1 MSYELGSRSVL
12 GGLWVFCLLFGSC
25 ESSDPQD
32 QIPVAIVNETIN
44 LSNQQYLNLQF
55 DGGHVN
61 IDGGVRG
68 ITIYRVSASLYR
80 AFERNCSFEPLNSC
94 ARVEVDGSN
103 LFFTDPCCSS
113 TFDFNGF
120 PTGGPAS
127 LPLRQYITLLQGN
140 LLTITN

>member
-1 MSYELGSRSVL
+1 MLNRSWFWVL
-12 GGLWVFCLLFGSC
+12 CLLMGSC
-25 ESSDPQD
+25 ESSEPED

-44 LSNQQYLNLQF
+44 LTNQQYLNLQF

-68 ITIYRVSASLYR
+68 ITIYRVSSNEYR
-80 AFERNCSFEPLNSC
+80 AFERNCSFEPLNTC

-103 LFFTDPCCSS
+103 LFFIDPCCTS

-127 LPLRQYITLLQGN
+127 LPLRQYVTLLQGN
-140 LLTITN
+140 FLTITN